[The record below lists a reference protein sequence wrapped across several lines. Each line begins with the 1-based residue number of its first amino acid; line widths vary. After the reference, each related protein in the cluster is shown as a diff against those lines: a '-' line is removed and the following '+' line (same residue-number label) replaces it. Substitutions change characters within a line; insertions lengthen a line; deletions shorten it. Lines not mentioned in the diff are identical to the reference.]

1 MNYFFKNNYE
11 KFLNHIKTK
20 FFATETRKSLGE
32 NFKLLIENPMII
44 LYSVQNLNKAR
55 PNLNFEVGLINSN
68 GGRFQR

>member
-1 MNYFFKNNYE
+1 MKN
-11 KFLNHIKTK
+11 FLNHIKTK
-20 FFATETRKSLGE
+20 FFATETRKILGK